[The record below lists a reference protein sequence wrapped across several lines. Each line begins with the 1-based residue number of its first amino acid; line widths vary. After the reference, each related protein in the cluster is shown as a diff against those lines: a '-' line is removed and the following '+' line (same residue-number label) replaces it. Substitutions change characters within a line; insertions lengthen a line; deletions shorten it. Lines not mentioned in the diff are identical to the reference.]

1 MDSWL
6 IIGILIFLL
15 FVAGMRILLL
25 QWDIRKMTKQVKNI
39 NENFGTNELVRTN
52 TQNKNLAR
60 FASEINQLIQSYKQ
74 NQQSIERKEKELKQE
89 ITNIS
94 HDLRTPITSIQGFS
108 ELLTD
113 PSISEAERQEY
124 LTIIQKKI
132 DNLTMIVDLFY
143 EISQLDSSDK
153 KLLMEKQLLNQVV
166 GETMLLFYDEMEKK
180 HLDVNL
186 EEGQM
191 YPVLADHKALVRI
204 VTNIVQNALH
214 YAKSYLKI
222 SFIEEEEY
230 ITLRAVNDV
239 GELNVSE
246 LHHIFNRTFR
256 LDQSRTGNQ
265 LGLGL
270 HIVQQLITI
279 QGGKAVA
286 YVRDNEF
293 ILEVSFRKWD

>member
-1 MDSWL
+1 
-6 IIGILIFLL
+6 
-15 FVAGMRILLL
+15 
-25 QWDIRKMTKQVKNI
+25 MTKQVKNI